1 MKLPRSVQEIADVIG
16 YHKALRLIRQL
27 PPCGNRERRRNLYVP
42 KPHNLKP
49 NHKMVKLLGWD
60 DAMAL
65 CQEHGG
71 RTMQPAECSYL
82 ERAVMN
88 DRDILNWRDL
98 GYEPRE
104 IAEKLGIS
112 EKWATAVVEADK
124 MHREGVD
131 IEVIAHSVKI
141 SPLTIGYILR
151 IDIEGIDGP
160 IKTRSEPRPQKPQM
174 PLEL

>member
-16 YHKALRLIRQL
+16 YHKALRLVRQL

-82 ERAVMN
+82 ERAVMK
-88 DRDILNWRDL
+88 DREILNWRDL

-104 IAEKLGIS
+104 IAKKLDMS
-112 EKWATAVVEADK
+112 EKWVTAVLDADE
-124 MHREGVD
+124 MNRQGAD

-151 IDIEGIDGP
+151 IDIEPSADP
-160 IKTRSEPRPQKPQM
+160 VKPRGQRRPEKPQM